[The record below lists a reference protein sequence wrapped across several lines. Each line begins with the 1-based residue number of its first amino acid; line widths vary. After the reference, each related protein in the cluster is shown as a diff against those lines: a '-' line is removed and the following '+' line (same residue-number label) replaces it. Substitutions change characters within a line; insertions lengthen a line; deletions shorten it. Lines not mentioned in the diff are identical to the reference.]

1 MTHEAIIEKVKKKYA
16 GADEATIHSVL
27 QTLQDAK
34 VDLRWPDSTPYSAET
49 IPQSSEASAP
59 LKFIGEHLTLE
70 QYRRLSLSE
79 RGALKRQLKQQNREW
94 LEKAFSALRAA
105 WIMVMDGEIIA
116 HGASLKDY
124 PSTGKIRE
132 IGTRHGKRPFIF
144 VNDLFMAIEESRA
157 TWHPTIYDEVKLPS
171 GEILSRK
178 LTLNCV
184 TNWRLSS
191 FVNINPRR
199 TAFVRR
205 NIFLELPPSLTL
217 DFANHRTTIS
227 APTTA

>member
-16 GADEATIHSVL
+16 GADEATIHAVL

-34 VDLRWPDSTPYSAET
+34 VDLRWPDSTSYSAAT
-49 IPQSSEASAP
+49 TPQASGVSEP
-59 LKFIGEHLTLE
+59 LQFVGEHLTLE

-94 LEKAFSALRAA
+94 LEKTFSALRAA
-105 WIMVMDGEIIA
+105 WIMVINGEIIA

-124 PSTGKIRE
+124 PSTEKIRE
-132 IGTRHGKRPFIF
+132 IGTRYGKRPFIF
-144 VNDLFMAIEESRA
+144 VNDLFVAIEESRA

-171 GEILSRK
+171 GEILNRK

-184 TNWRLSS
+184 TNWHLSP
-191 FVNINPRR
+191 FVNINSHR
-199 TAFVRR
+199 TALAGRD
-205 NIFLELPPSLTL
+205 IFLELRPSVTL
-217 DFANHRTTIS
+217 DFANRRTTIS